1 MSRLAVLGRQ
11 DDAAPI
17 AGILS
22 VLGHDAAVIEPGNDL
37 VGRLQALAPDV
48 ALLAHRDRSG
58 RVQGLLELLR
68 IPYTHSGVL
77 ATALAGNRHQAKIVL
92 RAAGVP
98 VTDHLVVGREEA
110 AAAHQ
115 MVPPYV
121 VKPLLAGSGPPPL
134 AVAASG
140 DPPAAL
146 YGPEWAGVDAVL
158 VERYVAGRSLCVAV
172 MGGVALGV
180 SEALVESGEAPDP
193 QTKIHLLTAAELS
206 PNIYENLQKM
216 ALNAHEVLGCRGV
229 TEVAFR
235 LDGRASGATG
245 LVSLGVNTQPGLGAV
260 SPVLEQA
267 RFAGHSFADV
277 VAWMVED
284 ASCSR

>member
-1 MSRLAVLGRQ
+1 MSRVAVLGRRN
-11 DDAAPI
+11 AAGPI
-17 AGILS
+17 ADVLS
-22 VLGHDAAVIEPGNDL
+22 TLGHDVAIIGPDGDL
-37 VGRLQALAPDV
+37 VGRLQAAAPDV
-48 ALLAHRDRSG
+48 VFLADGDRSG
-58 RVQGLLELLR
+58 RVQGLLELLG

-77 ATALAGNRHQAKIVL
+77 ATALAGDRHQAKIVL

-98 VTDHLVVGREEA
+98 VTDHLVVGREAA

-115 MVPPYV
+115 LAPPYA
-121 VKPLLAGSGPPPL
+121 VKPLVAGSGPPARAVL
-134 AVAASG
+134 ASD
-140 DPPAAL
+140 DPPVAL
-146 YGPEWAGVDAVL
+146 YGPEWAMVEAVL
-158 VERYVAGRSLCVAV
+158 VERYVAGRSLFVVV

-180 SEALVESGEAPDP
+180 GEVLADSGEAPEA
-193 QTKIHLLTAAELS
+193 QTKIQLLTAAELS

-229 TEVAFR
+229 TEIAFR

-245 LVSLGVNTQPGLGAV
+245 LVCLGVNTQPSLGAG
-260 SPVLEQA
+260 SPVPEQA
-267 RFAGHSFADV
+267 RFAGHSFADL